1 MKILGFATAA
11 VIAVTAST
19 AFAQDFN
26 AEKKAR
32 QGQFR
37 IMAFNLGL
45 LGDMLKGEREYD
57 AEMAQ
62 AAADNLVTVS
72 NLHEVA
78 MWPEGSDNM
87 SIDGTRAQPNIWE
100 KPDEF
105 AAKWAD
111 FGKAAMAMQAAASGG
126 TDAIGPAMGPI
137 GGSCKACHETFRAP
151 EG

>member
-1 MKILGFATAA
+1 MKIISITAVAA
-11 VIAVTAST
+11 VALTATT

-45 LGDMLKGEREYD
+45 LGDMLKGEREFD
-57 AEMAQ
+57 AGMAQ
-62 AAADNLVTVS
+62 EAADNLVTVS
-72 NLHEVA
+72 NLHEDA
-78 MWPEGSDNM
+78 MWPAGSDNM

-111 FGKAAMAMQAAASGG
+111 FGKAAVAMQAAVAGG
-126 TDAIGPAMGPI
+126 PDAIGPAMGPR